1 MVTDRSTKDI
11 KCILPW
17 DPVWLQLDP
26 ELTRKSQNR
35 SWCYNRVF
43 ASNKD
48 TEVLTFNQGRVCVLK
63 EFSNSKNNCEQEMEC
78 SPYLLVDIII
88 PAEVSSPPWKN
99 MNMNVLK
106 TQNKTMVIIKLLT
119 FFSGLSA
126 LFSTHT
132 SNHAWAPTAL
142 FSEENTL
149 TCSITVSQL
158 FTEYK
163 RWKTQKAA
171 LLYYMSF
178 RVKTSRAWK
187 FRGSVEL
194 FIVVSQRLI

>member
-1 MVTDRSTKDI
+1 
-11 KCILPW
+11 
-17 DPVWLQLDP
+17 
-26 ELTRKSQNR
+26 
-35 SWCYNRVF
+35 
-43 ASNKD
+43 
-48 TEVLTFNQGRVCVLK
+48 
-63 EFSNSKNNCEQEMEC
+63 MEC

-106 TQNKTMVIIKLLT
+106 TQNKIMVIIKLLT

-132 SNHAWAPTAL
+132 SNHTWAPTAL

-163 RWKTQKAA
+163 R
-171 LLYYMSF
+171 
-178 RVKTSRAWK
+178 
-187 FRGSVEL
+187 
-194 FIVVSQRLI
+194 